1 MALNI
6 VTSVQPLNVHN
17 IIALIY
23 GDPGIWKTSLAFTA
37 DKPLLFDFD
46 KGAYRAYNR
55 KDSVQI
61 GNWYEVAKF
70 SAEELAPYNTII
82 IDTAGRALDMIAD
95 SLKSDSR
102 NTRKDGQLSQQ
113 GYGALGGIFTNWL
126 KMLRSMGKD
135 IVLLAHTSEDKNGD
149 DVIKRPD
156 MVGGSKRE
164 AYKIAD
170 IMGYMTTQNSRQG
183 SITALNFVPH
193 VTYLAKDSGNIGN
206 VVVAPM
212 IDAPNQLAEII
223 QATKDHI
230 NSMSTE
236 AAQAH
241 QDLSNVRT
249 ELLTAENAKDF
260 NNLVASLDVTHPL
273 YQQMRRDIWECAKPK
288 SNIGFNNNTKRFI
301 DVTDDVEVSKEL
313 VPEIIDEPI
322 VTDGSE
328 PELEPVNPDEILTA
342 IKNIE
347 TLSQGAVIA
356 FELKEIAANENIHIG
371 ADDLKCLWAELEKA
385 EKPLRAEYRSI
396 MNNIKACSTLD
407 CLDQLREVIKDKSV
421 DLPDGGKDLTDRLNL
436 RSEEIGAQG

>member
-61 GNWYEVAKF
+61 ANWYEVAKF
-70 SAEELAPYNTII
+70 SAKELEPYNTII

-95 SLKSDSR
+95 SLKGDSR

-113 GYGALGGIFTNWL
+113 GYGSLAGIFNNWL

-135 IVLLAHTSEDKNGD
+135 IVLLAHTAEDKNGED
-149 DVIKRPD
+149 IIKRPD
-156 MVGGSKRE
+156 MVGSSKRE
-164 AYKIAD
+164 VYKIAD
-170 IMGYMTTQNSRQG
+170 IMGYMTTQNSRDG

-193 VTYLAKDSGNIGN
+193 VSYLAKNSGNIGN
-206 VVVAPM
+206 VVIAPM
-212 IDAPNQLAEII
+212 IDAPNQMADMI
-223 QATKDHI
+223 QATKNHI
-230 NSMSTE
+230 NSMSSE

-249 ELLTAENAKDF
+249 ALLSAENAKDF

-273 YQQMRRDIWECAKPK
+273 YQQMRREIWECAKPK
-288 SNIGFNNNTKRFI
+288 SHIGFNATSKRFI
-301 DVTDDVEVSKEL
+301 DVSDDTEIAKEL
-313 VPEIIDEPI
+313 VPEVIEEAI
-322 VTDGSE
+322 VTDGSDAQ
-328 PELEPVNPDEILTA
+328 LAPVNPDEILTR
-342 IKNIE
+342 IKSLEN
-347 TLSQGAVIA
+347 LSQGAVIA
-356 FELKEIAANENIHIG
+356 FELKEIESKPDLQIG
-371 ADDLKCLWAELEKA
+371 ADDLKCLWAELKKA
-385 EKPLRAEYRSI
+385 EQPLRAEYANILKSIRSA
-396 MNNIKACSTLD
+396 NTKEDLD
-407 CLDQLREVIKDKSV
+407 RLYEVVKDKSSGY
-421 DLPDGGKDLTDRLNL
+421 PDSGKEHLNNELQLRLEAI
-436 RSEEIGAQG
+436 SA